1 MELRTERLLLRP
13 ARSDDVAPLHAI
25 MRQQRTMAYWSTLPH
40 DSLEQTA
47 DFVTAMME
55 IPQGEGEDF
64 VVEWEG
70 RVIGKA
76 GLYRFPDIGY
86 LFDPAIWGRGV
97 AREAVRAVIDR
108 AFTVHRLPRIQA
120 DVDPRNAASIRLL
133 KRLGFH
139 ETHRQS
145 RTWLVGDQWCDSVY
159 FALDR
164 PDQLGA

>member
-1 MELRTERLLLRP
+1 MELRTARLLLRP
-13 ARSDDVAPLHAI
+13 ARSDDVDPLHAI
-25 MRQQRTMAYWSTLPH
+25 MRQPRTMAYWSTPPH
-40 DSLEQTA
+40 ESPEQTA

-55 IPQGEGEDF
+55 IPDGQGEDF

-86 LFDPAIWGRGV
+86 LFDPAVWGQGF
-97 AREAVRAVIDR
+97 AQEALRAVIGR
-108 AFTVHRLPRIQA
+108 AFTVHALPRIQA

-133 KRLGFH
+133 GRLGFH

-145 RTWLVGDQWCDSVY
+145 RTWLVGEEWCDSVY
-159 FALDR
+159 FALLREDF
-164 PDQLGA
+164 QTT

>member
-13 ARSDDVAPLHAI
+13 ARSDDVGPLHAI
-25 MRQQRTMAYWSTLPH
+25 MRQDRTMAYWSTLPH

-86 LFDPAIWGRGV
+86 LFDPDIWGRGV

-108 AFTVHRLPRIQA
+108 AFTVHRLPRI
-120 DVDPRNAASIRLL
+120 
-133 KRLGFH
+133 
-139 ETHRQS
+139 
-145 RTWLVGDQWCDSVY
+145 
-159 FALDR
+159 
-164 PDQLGA
+164 